1 MDAVCALET
10 TAQQSTAEH
19 PQTTGQTLWK
29 PEFAL
34 GENGPICAKCSLAG
48 ADTHSR
54 TVPFSFCCTQE
65 EIECRICAGKCW
77 ESQEQFPLIPF
88 CDTIWI

>member
-48 ADTHSR
+48 ADTHS
-54 TVPFSFCCTQE
+54 TLCLSPFVAHRKGLS
-65 EIECRICAGKCW
+65 AG
-77 ESQEQFPLIPF
+77 SVLGNAGNHRSNSL
-88 CDTIWI
+88 